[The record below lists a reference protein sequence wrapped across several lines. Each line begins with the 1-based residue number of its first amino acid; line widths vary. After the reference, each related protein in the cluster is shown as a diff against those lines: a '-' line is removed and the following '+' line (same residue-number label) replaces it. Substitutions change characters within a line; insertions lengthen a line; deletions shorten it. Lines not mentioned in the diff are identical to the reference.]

1 MTEDLDD
8 AKSNLNNQET
18 HINRGVELLLRN
30 RRKKPEPPKTFQVKF
45 GKMVSLFRREIVFHL
60 NFYLDIRKKQSLE
73 DEKMLAVTLTIGTLV
88 SIMMFFVGGVVGW
101 LAKDHVYQT
110 QPVYTHP
117 EMFDEN
123 GNILPDEIL
132 AVRFE
137 NGYDELDEEDDN
149 QKEIRKG

>member
-1 MTEDLDD
+1 MIEGEEEE
-8 AKSNLNNQET
+8 KKKLNNHNS

-73 DEKMLAVTLTIGTLV
+73 DRKMLAVTLTIGTLV
-88 SIMMFFVGGVVGW
+88 SVMMFFVGGMVGW
-101 LAKDHVYQT
+101 LAKEHVYNT

-123 GNILPDEIL
+123 GNVLPDEIL

-137 NGYDELDEEDDN
+137 NDYDDYEEDDN
-149 QKEIRKG
+149 